1 MKIKEQTNPSEY
13 ELFKEILS
21 RHPEFLEKFC
31 IENDASEQGID
42 IAKNKSVKMTEA
54 EDDDT
59 SSKLMDNLKIN
70 LMEDGIENT
79 NFITG
84 KIFASYIFRKIKIVY
99 VVLIFS
105 MKKNFTIESAPSWK
119 TNCLC
124 NEVMSK
130 YGKRMGHWLRLISI
144 YSKNFLWGRRKF

>member
-21 RHPEFLEKFC
+21 RHPELLEKFC
-31 IENDASEQGID
+31 IENDASEQFID
-42 IAKNKSVKMTEA
+42 IAKNKSVKRTEA
-54 EDDDT
+54 EDDHT
-59 SSKLMDNLKIN
+59 SIKLMDNMKID
-70 LMEDGIENT
+70 LMDDGIEST

-119 TNCLC
+119 TNSLC
-124 NEVMSK
+124 NVVMSK

>member
-31 IENDASEQGID
+31 IENDASEQVID
-42 IAKNKSVKMTEA
+42 IAKNKSVKRTEA

-70 LMEDGIENT
+70 LMEDGIDNT

-84 KIFASYIFRKIKIVY
+84 KIFASYIFRKIEIVY
-99 VVLIFS
+99 VSRILQS
-105 MKKNFTIESAPSWK
+105 S
-119 TNCLC
+119 LLLH
-124 NEVMSK
+124 
-130 YGKRMGHWLRLISI
+130 GKRILSATWSCQNMENGWDI
-144 YSKNFLWGRRKF
+144 G

>member
-31 IENDASEQGID
+31 IENDASEQVID
-42 IAKNKSVKMTEA
+42 IAKNKSVKRTEA

-70 LMEDGIENT
+70 LMDDGIEST

-84 KIFASYIFRKIKIVY
+84 KIFASYIFRKIEIAY
-99 VVLIFS
+99 VSRILQS
-105 MKKNFTIESAPSWK
+105 S
-119 TNCLC
+119 LLLH
-124 NEVMSK
+124 
-130 YGKRMGHWLRLISI
+130 GKRTLSATRSCQNMENGWDI
-144 YSKNFLWGRRKF
+144 G